1 MWRGDGGGLIAWL
14 ASLVGADGPASGEH
28 DVFGDGC
35 AEVVGGVAGESSVE
49 LVAVMRRIWV
59 GPLHSPVR
67 VEDLLGLGCLASSG
81 CIEAYRVGGA
91 RLGVSGQSLVDH
103 VFEAPGEGLV
113 VLFAGDEDGGLSGRV
128 CRYIRLPGECQ
139 WLAVHAGCLHGGC
152 RAGIDSAWL
161 ALPSS
166 PMHDADEKPDA

>member
-1 MWRGDGGGLIAWL
+1 
-14 ASLVGADGPASGEH
+14 
-28 DVFGDGC
+28 
-35 AEVVGGVAGESSVE
+35 
-49 LVAVMRRIWV
+49 MRRIWV
-59 GPLHSPVR
+59 GPLRSPVR

-128 CRYIRLPGECQ
+128 CRYIRLQGV
-139 WLAVHAGCLHGGC
+139 AV
-152 RAGIDSAWL
+152 W
-161 ALPSS
+161 
-166 PMHDADEKPDA
+166 